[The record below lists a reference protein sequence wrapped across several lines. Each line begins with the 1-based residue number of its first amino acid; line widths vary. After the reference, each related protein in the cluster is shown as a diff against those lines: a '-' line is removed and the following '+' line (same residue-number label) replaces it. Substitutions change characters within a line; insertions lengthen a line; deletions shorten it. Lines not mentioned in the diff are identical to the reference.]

1 MSQSN
6 EKSSKKKIYT
16 YDFCGQEVEKKDSNL
31 VEIIKN
37 SNEYIYLNKTT
48 KEQFINLN
56 KSINIELS
64 IELSINNLIILTNFK
79 IIENPLDN
87 QAKNKYIIKIINQ
100 KELTK
105 DKLIISDIYFHN
117 EVGYYINNDEWYRSE
132 LDLVETKK
140 YNSLFFIDK
149 NIPSEWSTFKN
160 I

>member
-16 YDFCGQEVEKKDSNL
+16 YDFCGQKVEKKDSNL

-132 LDLVETKK
+132 LDLV
-140 YNSLFFIDK
+140 
-149 NIPSEWSTFKN
+149 
-160 I
+160 